1 MQTNAFK
8 KRRGGAEQLT
18 YQTFLLTHLA
28 TISINAVMEEH
39 VEEATGQVHLVST
52 SKTSRKKRKWETIK
66 DQGPPLLEVEE
77 DQPPEKKVYL
87 LI

>member
-28 TISINAVMEEH
+28 TIPINAVMEEH
-39 VEEATGQVHLVST
+39 VEEATGQVLVST